1 VILAGDIGGT
11 KTRIAVFDDAVN
23 LRTLAEERFPSGD
36 YRSLDA
42 VLQRFRQLHDLP
54 VIAACFGVAGPVKDG
69 RCEATNLP
77 WIVDAAQLAAELG
90 LPHVGLVNDLEANA
104 YGLATLGSDDC
115 RQLAAGEPGSH
126 GNVGLI
132 AAGTG
137 LGEAGL
143 FWDGRR
149 LHPFACEG
157 GHTDFSPRTA
167 LEVRLLEWLRTN
179 FVEHVSW
186 ERVLSGP
193 GLVNVY
199 RFLREDARAEE
210 PAWLTEQMHTGDP
223 AAAISQA
230 ALAHTSPLCVHALD
244 LFVSLYGA
252 EAGNLA
258 LKLMATGGMY
268 IGGGIAPRIA
278 AKLGDGTFMR
288 AFVAKGRMAP
298 LLEAMPVRVV
308 MNDRTALRGAARH
321 AADGALTRTPPAAP
335 AAPGTS
341 RP

>member
-11 KTRIAVFDDAVN
+11 KTRIAVFDDAQN
-23 LRTLAEERFPSGD
+23 LRTIAEERFPSGD
-36 YRSLDA
+36 YPSLDA
-42 VLQRFRQLHDLP
+42 VVQRFRQLHDLP
-54 VIAACFGVAGPVKDG
+54 VVAACFGVAGPVKDG

-77 WIVDAAQLAAELG
+77 WIVEASRLAAELG

-104 YGLATLGSDDC
+104 YGLATLGADDC
-115 RQLAAGEPGSH
+115 QLLAAGEPGAH
-126 GNVGLI
+126 GNVALI

-137 LGEAGL
+137 LGEAGV

-157 GHTDFSPRTA
+157 GHADFSPRTE
-167 LEVRLLEWLRTN
+167 LEVRLLEWLRAN
-179 FVEHVSW
+179 FEQHVSW

-199 RFLREDARAEE
+199 RFLREDGRCEE
-210 PAWLTEQMHTGDP
+210 PAWLSEQMRTGDP
-223 AAAISQA
+223 AAAIAQA
-230 ALAHTSPLCVHALD
+230 ALARTSPLCEHALD
-244 LFVSLYGA
+244 LFVSLYGS

-258 LKLMATGGMY
+258 LKLMATGGVY
-268 IGGGIAPRIA
+268 LGGGIAPKIA
-278 AKLGDGTFMR
+278 AKLADGSFMR

-298 LLEAMPVRVV
+298 LLQGMPVRVV

-321 AADGALTRTPPAAP
+321 AADLA
-335 AAPGTS
+335 S
-341 RP
+341 S